1 MSEVIDPRWSE
12 ALALDRRRAPEF
24 YAAGNEVPAAST
36 HAEAIRFALDE
47 LGLSAVSCI
56 NGVPTIG
63 FLRDTHV
70 SVERIDELRSEE
82 RRVGKECVSTCRSR
96 WSP

>member
-1 MSEVIDPRWSE
+1 MSAVIDSRWSE

-24 YAAGNEVPAAST
+24 YVSSGEVTPGA

-47 LGLSAVSCI
+47 LGLSAVSCV

-63 FLRDTHV
+63 FLNDPSFT
-70 SVERIDELRSEE
+70 RSA
-82 RRVGKECVSTCRSR
+82 STNCIGFSGTKV
-96 WSP
+96 